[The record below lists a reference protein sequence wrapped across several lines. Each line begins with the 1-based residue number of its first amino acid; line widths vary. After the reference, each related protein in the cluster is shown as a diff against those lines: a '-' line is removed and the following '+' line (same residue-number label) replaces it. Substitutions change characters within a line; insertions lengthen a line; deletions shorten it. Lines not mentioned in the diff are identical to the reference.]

1 MERLALFVSAALLL
15 LATQSRGQDFNLE
28 DALSDVEPTKKPT
41 LPTKHTPPLDDFDL
55 GDAVGGDD
63 SHKPDP
69 PRPQPNP
76 GTHEDSGVLSDA
88 DLTDGGL
95 PPADPPAGPGGGR
108 ASNPSQGGHG
118 SGSNENAEGSQGMVA
133 GIISSVVVAIAG
145 AVSSFIAYQKKKLCF
160 KQSDQEN
167 VNMESQQGAH
177 AEPPVQ
183 RTLLQKS

>member
-1 MERLALFVSAALLL
+1 MRRLALLLSAALLL
-15 LATQSRGQDFNLE
+15 LAPSGQGQDF
-28 DALSDVEPTKKPT
+28 DLSDAFEDPEPTKQPT
-41 LPTKHTPPLDDFDL
+41 SPTKRPPLDDGFDL
-55 GDAVGGDD
+55 GDALNDD
-63 SHKPDP
+63 ESHKPGP
-69 PRPQPNP
+69 PVPQPKP
-76 GTHEDSGVLSDA
+76 GTHDDTGGISDA
-88 DLTDGGL
+88 DLYEGGV
-95 PPADPPAGPGGGR
+95 PPADPPADSG
-108 ASNPSQGGHG
+108 SGGHG
-118 SGSNENAEGSQGMVA
+118 SGSSENAEGSQGMLA